1 MELLRASVAANG
13 LGNSDT
19 VTLVKSALGGRDTAK
34 GQEPRGTGG
43 TTGSSMG
50 GGATGD
56 SSGDSSGD
64 DLVCLHIAGS
74 SGDPHADSINTGNFA
89 IGSSSPSSSSPA
101 LSSKAS
107 SKAVSTENGACLDS
121 APIAP
126 LDVVLSRTA
135 RDRAAAGHPPFTP
148 HALPSIHVMKVDV
161 EGYEMH
167 VLDGAGEL
175 FGSDRRP
182 CFVIAEYSREM
193 VAGMGDATGL
203 GLFRRMERHGC
214 VFVSSCL
221 SLSVLVS

>member
-13 LGNSDT
+13 LDNSDT
-19 VTLVKSALGGRDTAK
+19 VTFVKSALGGRDTAK
-34 GQEPRGTGG
+34 EPRGTGG
-43 TTGSSMG
+43 TTGSGMG
-50 GGATGD
+50 WSATGY
-56 SSGDSSGD
+56 SSGD

-101 LSSKAS
+101 LSSKAAS
-107 SKAVSTENGACLDS
+107 RDNGACLDS

-126 LDVVLSRTA
+126 LDVVLLRTA
-135 RDRAAAGHPPFTP
+135 RDRAAAGRPPFTP

-167 VLDGAGEL
+167 VLDGAGDL

-214 VFVSSCL
+214 V
-221 SLSVLVS
+221 LVS

>member
-13 LGNSDT
+13 LDNSDT

-34 GQEPRGTGG
+34 EPRGTGG
-43 TTGSSMG
+43 TTGSGMG
-50 GGATGD
+50 GSAT
-56 SSGDSSGD
+56 GDSSGD

-101 LSSKAS
+101 LSSKAAS
-107 SKAVSTENGACLDS
+107 RDNGACLDS
-121 APIAP
+121 VPIAP
-126 LDVVLSRTA
+126 LDVVLLRTA
-135 RDRAAAGHPPFTP
+135 RDRAAAGRPPFTP

-167 VLDGAGEL
+167 VLDGAGDL

-214 VFVSSCL
+214 V
-221 SLSVLVS
+221 LVS